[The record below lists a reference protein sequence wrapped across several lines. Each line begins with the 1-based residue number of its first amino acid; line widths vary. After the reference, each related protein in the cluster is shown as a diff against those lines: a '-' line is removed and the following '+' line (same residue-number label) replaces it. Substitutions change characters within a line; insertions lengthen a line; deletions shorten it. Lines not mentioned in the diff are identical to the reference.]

1 MGVELTFAQQFQVVL
16 MAVLAG
22 VGTAGVPG
30 GSIPL
35 IVVVMQSVG
44 VPGEAIGIII
54 GVDRLLDMSRTIVNV
69 IGDLVITVCVAHTE
83 PAEADVAPA
92 A

>member
-1 MGVELTFAQQFQVVL
+1 
-16 MAVLAG
+16 
-22 VGTAGVPG
+22 
-30 GSIPL
+30 
-35 IVVVMQSVG
+35 

-83 PAEADVAPA
+83 PAEADVASA